1 MNDSFISSFRT
12 HLRDLDQLEN
22 YHVDLLHELR
32 QETATAVEK
41 AITTNA
47 RIGESMLFDNLQE
60 YFETYH
66 HSEILLKQKHG
77 YFRESIKDH
86 PEMEHHLE
94 NRMNLIQEYFH
105 TLTDAISGLMD
116 IAQLYF
122 PDRIQHVDF
131 IKLMVKYGIDFIEI
145 PERQEPEKGLEMYFN
160 DVDQGKTILKEI
172 IHPGREYKAKDCILL
187 IFALHKLKLLT
198 MKPTDNK
205 KELIL
210 AFQKTTGGKFH
221 YRSAYN
227 FKEDDYQLEINQKAR
242 EIEKIIS

>member
-1 MNDSFISSFRT
+1 MNDSFISFYRT
-12 HLRDLDQLEN
+12 QLRQLNQLES

-77 YFRESIKDH
+77 YYRESNQEK
-86 PEMEHHLE
+86 
-94 NRMNLIQEYFH
+94 RMILIQEYFL
-105 TLTDAISGLMD
+105 TMTDAIAGLMD
-116 IAQLYF
+116 LAQLYF
-122 PDRIQHVDF
+122 PERIQQVDF
-131 IKLMVKYGIDFIEI
+131 IKLMAKYGIDFIEI

-198 MKPTDNK
+198 MKPTDYK
-205 KELIL
+205 KQLIL

-227 FKEDDYQLEINQKAR
+227 FKEDDYQPEINQLAR
-242 EIEKIIS
+242 DISKLIS